1 MCYSDC
7 FLGPEGDNFDI
18 RKHLT
23 INLINMYHLG
33 LALLCFSLKWIVA
46 VITVKLLSKSII
58 CPSSDS

>member
-7 FLGPEGDNFDI
+7 FLGSEEDNFEI

-23 INLINMYHLG
+23 INLINVYHLG

-46 VITVKLLSKSII
+46 VITVK
-58 CPSSDS
+58 